1 MLASTSVDREIRFW
15 RVEIEP
21 EENVWARRG
30 TPIGF
35 SADRRTLITLATNQ
49 TGNLMSLAFSPDG
62 KLLAGGYRDTAWVWE
77 VATGETRAVLKT
89 RNANGL
95 GHVAFS
101 LDGKT
106 LITSGADGRV
116 ELWNIA
122 SGRVV
127 LTVKSP
133 LNLATRAFFSPDG
146 NSLVVASRVPVPRP
160 FVQILQPGSL
170 AEIDATIRER

>member
-62 KLLAGGYRDTAWVWE
+62 
-77 VATGETRAVLKT
+77 
-89 RNANGL
+89 
-95 GHVAFS
+95 
-101 LDGKT
+101 
-106 LITSGADGRV
+106 
-116 ELWNIA
+116 
-122 SGRVV
+122 
-127 LTVKSP
+127 
-133 LNLATRAFFSPDG
+133 